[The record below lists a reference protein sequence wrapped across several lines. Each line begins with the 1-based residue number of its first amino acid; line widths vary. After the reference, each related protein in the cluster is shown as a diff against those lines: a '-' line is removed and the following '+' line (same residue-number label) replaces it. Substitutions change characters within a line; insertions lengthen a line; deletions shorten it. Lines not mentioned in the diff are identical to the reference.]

1 MKLLGF
7 AIACSLLVADAQ
19 PPGRCSQ
26 GLPALSKTLGQATGK
41 TLRKSIGLEIVRCA
55 MEAGTSNAAISA
67 MQTLVRENPG
77 DPEILY
83 RAVHFYSN
91 LSVQASRELMVRA
104 PASAQTHL
112 LSAESLEAQGKW
124 ADAASEYRGI
134 LEREPQLEGIHFRL
148 GRLILSRPPTPTTEA
163 EARVELEAE
172 LKINPSHTEAEYVL
186 GELDRQAEQWPSAVE
201 HFAKAAKLDPA
212 FAEAQLGLGRAL
224 LGAGKPTEAIA
235 PLEAAVRLQ
244 GSNPATHFQ
253 LAAAY
258 RKSGR
263 KADADRAMQAYEQW
277 TQKMHQLS
285 DSVHQGLRQ

>member
-1 MKLLGF
+1 MKLFAF
-7 AIACSLLVADAQ
+7 AIVCSLQVASAQ

-26 GLPALSKTLGQATGK
+26 GLPALSKALGQTTGK
-41 TLRKSIGLEIVRCA
+41 AQRKSIALDIVRCA
-55 MEAGTSNAAISA
+55 TDAGASDVAVSA

-77 DPEILY
+77 DPEVLY

-91 LSVQASRELMVRA
+91 LSIQASRELMVRA

-134 LEREPQLEGIHFRL
+134 LEREPNLEGIHFRL
-148 GRLILSRPPTPTTEA
+148 GRLILSQAPTPTTEA

-172 LKINPSHTEAEYVL
+172 LKINPANTEAEYVL
-186 GELDRQAEQWPSAVE
+186 GELDRQAEQWPSAAE
-201 HFAKAAKLDPA
+201 HFRRAAKLDAA

-224 LGAGKPTEAIA
+224 LGAGKPVEAIA

-258 RKSGR
+258 RKAGR
-263 KADADRAMQAYEQW
+263 KADADRAMQAYERS